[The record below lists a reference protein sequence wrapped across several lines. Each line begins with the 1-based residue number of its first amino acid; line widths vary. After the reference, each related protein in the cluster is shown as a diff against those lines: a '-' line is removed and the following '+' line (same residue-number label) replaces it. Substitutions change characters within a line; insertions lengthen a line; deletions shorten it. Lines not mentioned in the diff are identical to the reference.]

1 MQVYSVDTG
10 LFKLDGGA
18 MFGVV
23 PKVIWNK
30 LNPAD
35 ENNLC
40 TWSMRC
46 MLVVDGE
53 RKILIDTGMGT
64 KQSEKFFS
72 HYYLHGEGELMK
84 SLNQLGFSAD
94 DITDVILTHLHFDH
108 CGGAVNLTN
117 EKLIP
122 AFPKATYWS
131 TAKHWEWA
139 INPNNREKASFLKEN
154 FVPLQEHGQLKF
166 IEEKEGELTQFSN
179 NIDILFAHGHTQS
192 MMLPLI
198 KFKGK
203 TICYMADLI
212 PSSMHVPLP
221 YVMGYDMFPMT
232 TLIEKEIFLK
242 KACQENY
249 ILFFEHDPAGE
260 CCTVELTERGYKRKE
275 VFNLDAL

>member
-53 RKILIDTGMGT
+53 RRILIDTGMGT

-72 HYYLHGEGELMK
+72 HYYLHGEGELLK
-84 SLNQLGFSAD
+84 SLNQLGFSAN

-108 CGGAVNLTN
+108 CGGAVNLVN

-122 AFPKATYWS
+122 AFPQAIYWS

-166 IEEKEGELTQFSN
+166 IEEKEGELTRFSN

-192 MMLPLI
+192 MMLPLV
-198 KFKGK
+198 KYKEK

-221 YVMGYDMFPMT
+221 FVMGYDMFPMT

-249 ILFFEHDPAGE
+249 ILFFEHDPSGE

>member
-1 MQVYSVDTG
+1 
-10 LFKLDGGA
+10 
-18 MFGVV
+18 
-23 PKVIWNK
+23 
-30 LNPAD
+30 
-35 ENNLC
+35 
-40 TWSMRC
+40 

-53 RKILIDTGMGT
+53 RRILIDTGMGT

-198 KFKGK
+198 KFQGK

-260 CCTVELTERGYKRKE
+260 CCTVELTEKGYKRKE